1 MARNTRKWH
10 QAIRSCAQSMH
21 SQLSSWAMEQ
31 SLPALPSNID
41 ANSIMLAIYP
51 VLVEEEA

>member
-1 MARNTRKWH
+1 
-10 QAIRSCAQSMH
+10 
-21 SQLSSWAMEQ
+21 MEQ